1 MTTRKRL
8 VLPMALA
15 GAALVMLAVAS
26 LASAG
31 HVRPKGASPLQA
43 SMVPAF
49 NQCTA
54 PNRTHGAPLAAPSC
68 NPPVQS
74 STAVTVGEPTA
85 NGAPANSVG
94 FVKIKV
100 LPGNPGPPE
109 DTDVELTGSITDVR
123 CLAGTTT
130 CGSAN
135 AQDGADY
142 TGGLQANATI
152 RITDHDNGSPGPG
165 GTDPAT
171 VVDLPF
177 PVPVTCA
184 ATAATNI
191 GGTCST
197 NTTANA
203 VVPGSVKDTKRGV
216 VEIGQIVVNDGGPDG
231 NVSTVPNT
239 VFERQGI
246 FIP

>member
-1 MTTRKRL
+1 
-8 VLPMALA
+8 
-15 GAALVMLAVAS
+15 
-26 LASAG
+26 
-31 HVRPKGASPLQA
+31 
-43 SMVPAF
+43 
-49 NQCTA
+49 
-54 PNRTHGAPLAAPSC
+54 
-68 NPPVQS
+68 
-74 STAVTVGEPTA
+74 
-85 NGAPANSVG
+85 
-94 FVKIKV
+94 VKIKV
-100 LPGNPGPPE
+100 LPGTVGPPE
-109 DTDVELTGSITDVR
+109 DTDVELTGSVTDVR
-123 CLAGTTT
+123 CRAGTTT

-142 TGGLQANATI
+142 TGQLQATATI

-184 ATAATNI
+184 ATAGTNI

-216 VEIGQIVVNDGGPDG
+216 VEIGQLVVNDGGPDG
-231 NVSTVPNT
+231 NTATAPNT
-239 VFERQGI
+239 PCSSVRESSFPRRGWQRPGVGRPLPVFAAISDHCR
-246 FIP
+246 PDCRVPKRRCCSSP